1 MCIRDRAGSVSQRPN
16 LMPILDILEEKGDE
30 IFAEADSVVVEV
42 DIDKE
47 IVKKVIQL
55 CEKYD
60 KKLYGVI
67 SNMSIA
73 IERRDFLQKF
83 DCFICNLEEAGIFFT
98 DDYSEKTP
106 AEMEKILAAV
116 WRKPTLIPWSSR
128 WAATEPFTR
137 NEVERAASALP
148 ERFRSGIPPEPVIP
162 SVPASSAA

>member
-1 MCIRDRAGSVSQRPN
+1 MAWEPGWLSFDHNGDLAGSVSQRPN
-16 LMPILDILEEKGDE
+16 LMPILDILKEKGDE

-83 DCFICNLEEAGIFFT
+83 DCFICNLEEAGILFH
-98 DDYSEKTP
+98 
-106 AEMEKILAAV
+106 
-116 WRKPTLIPWSSR
+116 
-128 WAATEPFTR
+128 
-137 NEVERAASALP
+137 
-148 ERFRSGIPPEPVIP
+148 
-162 SVPASSAA
+162 